1 MGWAVFESF
10 RFVCCRWIP
19 LFSWAITSSKSSND
33 VHLGDPQVSSVHHT
47 VLYQFWH
54 VLGHDLAGRV
64 SAQAGFI
71 LYSKTMSAPML
82 HIAMISQKELA
93 MALYENQTFVSWSPL
108 LSCFIGSMNAN
119 ESLHHHSNLHDITS
133 SWLLYMRQSIMIIIG
148 GSEWFNT

>member
-1 MGWAVFESF
+1 MGIIIFMSICKVTSTPFTFNNISVNA
-10 RFVCCRWIP
+10 
-19 LFSWAITSSKSSND
+19 LQFSQRN
-33 VHLGDPQVSSVHHT
+33 P
-47 VLYQFWH
+47 

-108 LSCFIGSMNAN
+108 LGCFIGSMNAN
-119 ESLHHHSNLHDITS
+119 KSLQKYVIIQIYMVSHLAGFYRRRSNDYNRRIRMVQYIELNQLSPIHVYI
-133 SWLLYMRQSIMIIIG
+133 W
-148 GSEWFNT
+148 